1 MPIYRLRRHVIYR
14 AGGCQETEEV
24 WGIDRRPAALPSMCA
39 PRDTDTDDP
48 LRARDCGAPVLL
60 KTADGAFVTW
70 HRLPEWL
77 SEAEAAGYELVSG
90 YKNLSPYT
98 TMMLRGP

>member
-14 AGGCQETEEV
+14 AAGCQETEEV
-24 WGIDRRPAALPSMCA
+24 WGIDRRPTALPSMCA
-39 PRDTDTDDP
+39 PRDTDIDDP

-60 KTADGAFVTW
+60 KTADGSFVSW

-90 YKNLSPYT
+90 YKNLSPYST
-98 TMMLRGP
+98 LMIRGP